1 MPWEIRRCMVWP
13 RVMAA
18 RKAFVATDGSR
29 GTICGPLRNVRCG
42 QQWNT
47 FRTPIWWRQH
57 NVGAGIESCDEAAR
71 QLQTRERSMR
81 WDESKTDANYVCM
94 PFYDSS
100 NRTQCLSETMEAIAM
115 LEEIIADH
123 PLHSFVVGGDFN
135 TEFRDNS
142 PFDVL
147 WRECLLKNDLVCC
160 DHLFNNNSNNN
171 NNMHTYVHQTLD
183 HSKWN
188 DHFLI
193 SSCLTR
199 ASSHHVIMEDG
210 ANVSDHLPIMM
221 SLTCNLS
228 QAPTTCWENVKPPTL
243 KWETGSLMPNL
254 KSLRTHLRFSLIS
267 LIFLSC
273 YKTLA

>member
-1 MPWEIRRCMVWP
+1 M
-13 RVMAA
+13 
-18 RKAFVATDGSR
+18 FV
-29 GTICGPLRNVRCG
+29 CL
-42 QQWNT
+42 
-47 FRTPIWWRQH
+47 
-57 NVGAGIESCDEAAR
+57 
-71 QLQTRERSMR
+71 
-81 WDESKTDANYVCM
+81 YM

-171 NNMHTYVHQTLD
+171 NMHTYVHQTLD

-228 QAPTTCWENVKPPTL
+228 QAPTLCCENVKPPTL
-243 KWETGSLMPNL
+243 KWEKCSNEQKANYKNRLAQQLGESPSLLPVCSNIHCKTESCQTNIQAEYDNIMRQIKVADECLPRL
-254 KSLRTHLRFSLIS
+254 RPGVQKSWWTDELTSLRQRSIDIHRLW
-267 LIFLSC
+267 
-273 YKTLA
+273 LAEGRLGRVLLTWKGLKWRQNIKKP